1 MSESLEALRAEH
13 ETLLRFVYQAPVGLL
28 LMRRDGAIELLN
40 PETVRLLAPRSTQI
54 QNVYALLG
62 ETGSELRAAV
72 LAFEP
77 SSGVIVD
84 QQRWFIRSDSADTPG
99 LHIAVTVHRL
109 ESDAYMV
116 SLQELSRTLEYE
128 HEIRRSSEALGES
141 EQRFRLMADATP
153 AMIWTAAPDSSGDY
167 FNQTWLDF
175 TGRSLEAELGDGWLG
190 GVHPDD
196 RERCFRTYL
205 EAFATRRPF
214 QQDYRLLHRD
224 GSWRWVLDHGAPRI
238 TPDGMFAGFVGSSID
253 ITDRINAQQAQAEA
267 LRAADEAT
275 QAKSRFLAMVSHEI
289 RTPLTAILGLSQ
301 LAGAESEIGRIRDY
315 AGMIHAAGT
324 DLLTLIN
331 DLLDASKMDA
341 GKLELDIVGFDL
353 RALLA
358 RVQEMLGVMAGD
370 RGLILRLELAPGL
383 PSRVCG
389 DPLRLRQVLV
399 NLLSNA
405 IKFTPAGTV
414 ELRVESSIDT
424 DEVLFVVTDTGVGI
438 PAEYM
443 SSLFEPFTQAE
454 SSTTRRFGGTGL
466 GLAISSQ
473 LVRMMGGELQVVS
486 TPGVG
491 SRFCFGVSLPRERGE
506 LSGDLQKPGAAGA
519 LDASVC
525 DPGLRGRRV
534 LLVDDMPINQLV
546 ARKFLERA
554 GIIVTTAENGLE
566 ALDAATGAGAA
577 FDAILMDLQMPEMD
591 GFEAARNLCARLGD
605 GCPPILAMTA
615 HSPVEEAAR
624 CREAGMA
631 GCLGKPI
638 DVERLLL
645 ELARVMDIPTL

>member
-1 MSESLEALRAEH
+1 
-13 ETLLRFVYQAPVGLL
+13 
-28 LMRRDGAIELLN
+28 
-40 PETVRLLAPRSTQI
+40 
-54 QNVYALLG
+54 
-62 ETGSELRAAV
+62 
-72 LAFEP
+72 
-77 SSGVIVD
+77 
-84 QQRWFIRSDSADTPG
+84 
-99 LHIAVTVHRL
+99 
-109 ESDAYMV
+109 
-116 SLQELSRTLEYE
+116 
-128 HEIRRSSEALGES
+128 
-141 EQRFRLMADATP
+141 MADATP

-301 LAGAESEIGRIRDY
+301 LAGAESELVRVRDY

-389 DPLRLRQVLV
+389 DPLRLRQVLI

-506 LSGDLQKPGAAGA
+506 PSGDLQKPGAAGA

-566 ALDAATGAGAA
+566 ALDAATGGAA

-624 CREAGMA
+624 CREAGMV

-645 ELARVMDIPTL
+645 ELARVMDIPGL